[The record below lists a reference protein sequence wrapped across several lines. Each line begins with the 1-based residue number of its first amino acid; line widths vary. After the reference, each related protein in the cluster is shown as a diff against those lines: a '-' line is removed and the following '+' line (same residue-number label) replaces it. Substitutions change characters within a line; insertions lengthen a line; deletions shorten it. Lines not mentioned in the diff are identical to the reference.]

1 MHRFEG
7 KVGFVSGGGTG
18 IGLACAKAIAAGG
31 GKVMLAGRRENVVRE
46 AAAQIGPAADW
57 IACDVTSDAA
67 VEAAVAATCER
78 LGPPRLAVNS
88 AGTAAGGNV
97 LNSTAAELMATLDT
111 NVAGTFRCM
120 RAQAKAMKAAGGG
133 SIVNISSIAATL
145 THRWMTAYCVS
156 KAGVNMLTACAADD
170 LGEYGIRVNAVMP
183 SLVPTDMAAPLVNS
197 PRQREGIP
205 ASHAAGAPRQRRRRR
220 QPGGVSAQRRRRLDH
235 RSVHPGRRRPH
246 HSPGTRPRALVPPI
260 PSRGTLTAASR
271 AGAAALPRFDRLPLV
286 VLPLALTAIVWLPI
300 TGNYFYQDDFLFLY
314 RVVNS
319 SWPEFLL
326 APHGGHL
333 LIARNAIFWLFH
345 TLFATAAGWY
355 FCVVLLTHL
364 LNVYLLFAVIR
375 AHTGSAPLACFGA
388 ALWGTCVVN
397 EGALGWY
404 SVYGQVLVA
413 TAMLWLL
420 RQFAAIDAG
429 AALPRFAWARWSL
442 LLLFAATCF
451 GIGVAVAGVAPLL
464 AWLLLR
470 STPARATA
478 VRHLAVAAVITVLVY
493 AGVSQLHASLYGGA
507 NSLTS
512 LLAALQRPD
521 LVGGFTTLLA
531 LCGVTDLVLGVFA
544 PALAH
549 PYPTIALVG
558 TPILLAGVAAIL
570 LYAPAARARIAADF
584 ALLLAC
590 YGSIALGRA
599 LLADGPL
606 VFGAVEPRYQYAAL
620 VPVTLLLCEIL
631 RPAAAL
637 LGRAQTPVC
646 VAAGVRDLATRL
658 RPTARSALSNT
669 DDSARYQ
676 ERAAAHSSPRP

>member
-1 MHRFEG
+1 M
-7 KVGFVSGGGTG
+7 
-18 IGLACAKAIAAGG
+18 
-31 GKVMLAGRRENVVRE
+31 
-46 AAAQIGPAADW
+46 
-57 IACDVTSDAA
+57 
-67 VEAAVAATCER
+67 
-78 LGPPRLAVNS
+78 
-88 AGTAAGGNV
+88 
-97 LNSTAAELMATLDT
+97 
-111 NVAGTFRCM
+111 
-120 RAQAKAMKAAGGG
+120 
-133 SIVNISSIAATL
+133 
-145 THRWMTAYCVS
+145 
-156 KAGVNMLTACAADD
+156 
-170 LGEYGIRVNAVMP
+170 
-183 SLVPTDMAAPLVNS
+183 
-197 PRQREGIP
+197 
-205 ASHAAGAPRQRRRRR
+205 
-220 QPGGVSAQRRRRLDH
+220 
-235 RSVHPGRRRPH
+235 
-246 HSPGTRPRALVPPI
+246 
-260 PSRGTLTAASR
+260 
-271 AGAAALPRFDRLPLV
+271 
-286 VLPLALTAIVWLPI
+286 PI
-300 TGNYFYQDDFLFLY
+300 TGYYFYQDDFLFLY
-314 RVVNS
+314 RIVNEP
-319 SWPEFLL
+319 WPEFLL

-413 TAMLWLL
+413 TAMLWILQQL
-420 RQFAAIDAG
+420 TAIAAG
-429 AALPRFAWARWSL
+429 AALPRFASARWSL

-451 GIGVAVAGVAPLL
+451 GIGVAVALVAPLL
-464 AWLLLR
+464 AWLLLP

-507 NSLTS
+507 NSLPS

-584 ALLLAC
+584 ALILAC

-599 LLADGPL
+599 LLVDGPL

-637 LGRAQTPVC
+637 LGRAQTPVG
-646 VAAGVRDLATRL
+646 VAAGFATLLLVFGRPHDPLYPTQTIRRDTKNVLQRIRLLARDQPGDGPACIRNGDFSGAGMYVGRVRPEFPGWAALYAIFDGSETIDGRRIYFVERNPEAVAAAAGGR
-658 RPTARSALSNT
+658 RSAHLIIGP
-669 DDSARYQ
+669 
-676 ERAAAHSSPRP
+676 ERSTALGCLDPFLERMKRASPP